1 MNIFPKRHSG
11 RVISIL
17 IFFLFFYLGC
27 ATSPNV
33 TQLHSLKPGVTKNDV
48 IERFGQPLTTDYVDG
63 HFLLKYRLYQ
73 SACMSCPMYLPY
85 YFVFKNDVL
94 VSWQEIKE
102 DTRSIIVNGIILT
115 LP

>member
-17 IFFLFFYLGC
+17 IFLLFFFLGC

-33 TQLHSLKPGVTKNDV
+33 TQLHSLRPGVTKNYV

-73 SACMSCPMYLPY
+73 SECMSCPMYLPY
-85 YFVFKNDVL
+85 YFVLKNDVL

-102 DTRSIIVNGIILT
+102 DTRSMMVNGIILT